1 MERKCRGC
9 QKAGR
14 SPSRG
19 SLGFGSEVGTL
30 EGTHFDDFSDGVL
43 DVLAYLLQRHV
54 DVLGGI
60 IALLTTAAFLR
71 SE

>member
-1 MERKCRGC
+1 MGVKKPGVPHRG
-9 QKAGR
+9 
-14 SPSRG
+14 G